1 MGFSSHHHDEEEDAY
16 FLHNSIAYAHGLSVS
31 SSASLSI
38 LSDDCR
44 QSGNQ
49 RWCVQRYIRERL
61 SWTKF
66 IIGPAV
72 GGYSRK
78 DEHDPWSWI
87 VALVSRAFTPL
98 PTVSQLYHLSLVH
111 RELEWIKILTTPLP
125 ESNSN
130 ATADDA
136 SQNPLE
142 ARILLTER
150 YLKGVQRFFFR
161 TTLL

>member
-1 MGFSSHHHDEEEDAY
+1 M
-16 FLHNSIAYAHGLSVS
+16 
-31 SSASLSI
+31 
-38 LSDDCR
+38 
-44 QSGNQ
+44 
-49 RWCVQRYIRERL
+49 
-61 SWTKF
+61 
-66 IIGPAV
+66 
-72 GGYSRK
+72 
-78 DEHDPWSWI
+78 
-87 VALVSRAFTPL
+87 ALVSRAFTPL